1 VNALTKTFVVLVTI
15 LSVVL
20 VSLVVPYVANQEN
33 YREQRDAALRTITS
47 LETNAKT
54 LQAEIN
60 ALKRKESQRLQN
72 LRTQNKDLDQLVE
85 QLRSENAAKEGDLNE
100 AQAKADQAASTVQRL
115 SASSNQQTEILQ
127 LQQTEL
133 NDLRK
138 QRRDLQT
145 RNIQAADRINDLQSQ
160 VESLT
165 QQFRSIQERMV
176 ELNIRNDEL
185 ESIWRQVPPDVK
197 DRILG
202 RETDTL
208 AKGPAGTIEP
218 EIPIRGQ
225 ITEVRPFSNE
235 LIVQINVGANDEV
248 TENMKFYIHR
258 GDDFVGTLVVDTVDA
273 QSSAGRVNLSTQ
285 EVRVGDSIFTGG
297 I

>member
-1 VNALTKTFVVLVTI
+1 MNALTKTFVVLVTI